1 VSDTPRT
8 DAVTE
13 HFYNSGVGLRSGSFV
28 EACVART
35 LERDLNAEK
44 VERVALAVELAQR
57 TAERDEANSR
67 LAVSMEAHQKTI
79 LGPVAV
85 LLRNLTLTR
94 EAAGCRDGDNLTA
107 FVGNMRTMIDA
118 VYAMGYEWRWT
129 KSIDADGEQVGAWV
143 MRDAAEADANNER
156 FRRTDGE

>member
-57 TAERDEANSR
+57 TAERDEAR
-67 LAVSMEAHQKTI
+67 REI
-79 LGPVAV
+79 CE
-85 LLRNLTLTR
+85 LR
-94 EAAGCRDGDNLTA
+94 
-107 FVGNMRTMIDA
+107 
-118 VYAMGYEWRWT
+118 
-129 KSIDADGEQVGAWV
+129 ADLRVNPTFKRQV
-143 MRDAAEADANNER
+143 AAERGWDCFDAPHA
-156 FRRTDGE
+156 TDGRVQNGGA

>member
-57 TAERDEANSR
+57 TAERDATNAHFLDAWRERADFARELERELAQRTAERDEARREICVRIS
-67 LAVSMEAHQKTI
+67 AYAPSMSAKQIAK
-79 LGPVAV
+79 
-85 LLRNLTLTR
+85 
-94 EAAGCRDGDNLTA
+94 
-107 FVGNMRTMIDA
+107 
-118 VYAMGYEWRWT
+118 
-129 KSIDADGEQVGAWV
+129 
-143 MRDAAEADANNER
+143 ER
-156 FRRTDGE
+156 GWDCFKEVKP